1 MSADIGI
8 WWPAQPLRS
17 WWWQLVWLLQQSGR
31 CSHRCPWRQLW
42 CSVMVHGDCNVIGPG
57 SDVWKT
63 RLSDT
68 KLLADVCVH
77 TEPSIRP
84 SGDPGEIHETTGYPG
99 VVIGKVLHRG
109 CLCGRSLGD
118 HRWGLIPWRWVLVA
132 HLPGSELALVLEGN

>member
-1 MSADIGI
+1 
-8 WWPAQPLRS
+8 
-17 WWWQLVWLLQQSGR
+17 
-31 CSHRCPWRQLW
+31 
-42 CSVMVHGDCNVIGPG
+42 MVHGDCNVIGPG